1 MKRNGMK
8 SGLVLVAAFLTAGC
22 ARTVPPD
29 APPAA
34 KHAETRL
41 NREAVTS
48 PDCVVR
54 LNVPYAGTSDPLQ
67 TLDIYSPPDAKDAP
81 VIVYVHRGEWSKG
94 DKSEV
99 SFKPKF
105 LNENGMVLVSANYRL
120 SPAAQHPAQ
129 VNDVAQGVAW
139 TIAHAAEFGGDGRK
153 VILLG
158 HSAGCHL
165 VTLAA
170 LDPRPLALVGLKP
183 SDLRGV
189 VSWSGGAFD
198 LPEKVREGGM
208 YAQYI
213 RATFGAGESEWRDAS
228 PMAHAGDFKPLPPF
242 LFVSAEKD
250 SAASIAASEKMVK
263 LVTAAGGKADRLL
276 LPGKTHGTADHDL
289 GAPEDETGA
298 ALLEFIRK
306 VTQ

>member
-1 MKRNGMK
+1 MRCDRIK
-8 SGLVLVAAFLTAGC
+8 SGIVVVLLLAAGC
-22 ARTVPPD
+22 AGTTPPA

-34 KHAETRL
+34 RSHETQL
-41 NREAVTS
+41 NREAVLS
-48 PDCVVR
+48 ANSVLR

-67 TLDIYSPPDAKDAP
+67 MLDIYSPRGAKEAP
-81 VIVYVHRGEWSKG
+81 VVVYVHRGEWSKG

-99 SFKPKF
+99 TYKPKL
-105 LNENGMVLVSANYRL
+105 LNENGIVLVSINYRL

-129 VNDVAQGVAW
+129 VNDVAQAFAW
-139 TIAHAAEFGGDGRK
+139 IIAHAAEFGGDGKK

-165 VTLAA
+165 VTLVA
-170 LDPRPLALVGLKP
+170 LDPRPLARVGLKP

-198 LPEKVREGGM
+198 LPEKVREAGM
-208 YAQYI
+208 YAGYI
-213 RATFGAGESEWRDAS
+213 RATFGPDEAAWRDAS
-228 PMAHAGDFKPLPPF
+228 PMAHVGDFKPLPPF

-250 SAASIAASEKMVK
+250 SASSIAASEQMAK
-263 LVTAAGGKADRLL
+263 LVTAADGKADRLI
-276 LPGKTHGTADHDL
+276 LPGKTHGTADHDV
-289 GAPEDETGA
+289 GAPDDTTGA

-306 VTQ
+306 AVQ